1 MINKHCSD
9 SEIQAFV
16 LQKNDCSAAIQEHM
30 ALCTDCAAKAQQYI
44 LLAEAIEAQPQ
55 PVFNFD
61 VAAAVMAKLPAPQQ
75 KTAGEKL
82 LIYAVIAICILIAGI
97 IVYLFRNIFASMFNA
112 INTMLYALVFTTV
125 ASLFV
130 FLCIDMYRKY
140 KAQMRALNLY

>member
-1 MINKHCSD
+1 VINKHCSD
-9 SEIQAFV
+9 SDIQAFV
-16 LQKNDCSAAIQEHM
+16 LQKNDCSADVKEHM
-30 ALCTDCAAKAQQYI
+30 AHCTHCAAKAQQYM

-75 KTAGEKL
+75 KTAGKNL
-82 LIYAVIAICILIAGI
+82 LIYGVIAICILIPGI
-97 IVYLFRNIFASMFNA
+97 IVYLFMNIFASIFHA
-112 INTMLYALVFTTV
+112 INTMLYALIFTTV

-140 KAQMRALNLY
+140 KAQMRALNLN